1 MVASLVNDITNISF
15 GLILHSFIRYII
27 LAIIVRLLPE
37 PAPAITNVFL
47 QLDKTTLPWYSSNG

>member
-1 MVASLVNDITNISF
+1 LVASLVNDITNISF

-47 QLDKTTLPWYSSNG
+47 QLDKTTLL